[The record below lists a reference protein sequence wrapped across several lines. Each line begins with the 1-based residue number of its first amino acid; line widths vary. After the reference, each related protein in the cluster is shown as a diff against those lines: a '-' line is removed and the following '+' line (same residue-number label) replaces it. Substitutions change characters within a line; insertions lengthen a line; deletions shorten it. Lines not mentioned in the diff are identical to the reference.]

1 MRKDMALIAVVAA
14 ACLGAAGCE
23 NTAAGLK
30 KDAQENTAE
39 VKQET
44 AEAKAE
50 TADERAEAKQ
60 EGKEAANDVGAAA
73 REAGSEIKEAASK
86 AGNAVVGAAEKAA
99 PAVNAAKQTLDVKT
113 ALLADAA
120 IDASK
125 IDVDTDEATKTVTL
139 KGTVPNAN
147 QKAAVERIARA
158 KAGGYSI
165 NNQLTVTAAR

>member
-1 MRKDMALIAVVAA
+1 MRKDITLLAVVVAA
-14 ACLGAAGCE
+14 CFATSACD

-30 KDAQENTAE
+30 KDTQENTAAAKE
-39 VKQET
+39 EA
-44 AEAKAE
+44 AEAKAD
-50 TADERAEAKQ
+50 TADERAEVKQ
-60 EGKEAANDVGAAA
+60 EGREAGQDVGAAA
-73 REAGSEIKEAASK
+73 REAGSEIKDAASK

-147 QKAAVERIARA
+147 QKASVERIARA
-158 KAGGYSI
+158 KAAGYSI
-165 NNQLTVTAAR
+165 NNQLTVAGR

>member
-1 MRKDMALIAVVAA
+1 MRRDITLLAAVAA
-14 ACLGAAGCE
+14 ACFVTAGCE

-30 KDAQENTAE
+30 KDTQENAAAAKAETAE
-39 VKQET
+39 ARAESKEAG

-50 TADERAEAKQ
+50 
-60 EGKEAANDVGAAA
+60 G
-73 REAGSEIKEAASK
+73 REAGADIKEAGKDIKEAAGD

-99 PAVNAAKQTLDVKT
+99 PALDAAKQTLDVKT

-125 IDVDTDEATKTVTL
+125 IDVDTDAVTKTVTL
-139 KGTVPNAN
+139 KGSVPNAG
-147 QKAAVERIARA
+147 QKTSAERIARA

-165 NNQLTVTAAR
+165 NNQLVVTGR

>member
-1 MRKDMALIAVVAA
+1 MRKDIALVAIVGSV
-14 ACLGAAGCE
+14 CLAAAGCE
-23 NTAAGLK
+23 NTAQGLK
-30 KDAQENTAE
+30 KDAQENTAAA
-39 VKQET
+39 QQGA
-44 AEAKAE
+44 AEAKTE

-60 EGKEAANDVGAAA
+60 EGREAAQDVGAAA
-73 REAGSEIKEAASK
+73 REAGSEIKDAASK

-158 KAGGYSI
+158 KAEGYSI
-165 NNQLTVTAAR
+165 NNQLTVAGR

>member
-1 MRKDMALIAVVAA
+1 MRKDITMIALVAA
-14 ACLGAAGCE
+14 ACFAASACE

-30 KDAQENTAE
+30 KDTQENTAAAKE
-39 VKQET
+39 ET

-50 TADERAEAKQ
+50 TSDERAEAKQ
-60 EGKEAANDVGAAA
+60 EGREAAQDIGAAA
-73 REAGSEIKEAASK
+73 REAGSEIKEAAGQ

-113 ALLADAA
+113 ALMADAA

-139 KGTVPNAN
+139 KGTVANAN
-147 QKAAVERIARA
+147 QTASAERIARA

-165 NNQLTVTAAR
+165 HNQLVVAGR

>member
-1 MRKDMALIAVVAA
+1 MRRDFTLIAVVAA

-23 NTAAGLK
+23 NTAEGIK
-30 KDAQENTAE
+30 KDAQENTAAAKE
-39 VKQET
+39 GTAEARAESKEAG

-50 TADERAEAKQ
+50 
-60 EGKEAANDVGAAA
+60 GKEAGADLKGAAQ
-73 REAGSEIKEAASK
+73 EAGAEIKEAAGK

-120 IDASK
+120 IDASR
-125 IDVDTDEATKTVTL
+125 IDVDTDEGTKTVTL
-139 KGTVPNAN
+139 KGSVPNAG
-147 QKAAVERIARA
+147 QKASAERIARA

-165 NNQLTVTAAR
+165 NNQLVVTGR

>member
-1 MRKDMALIAVVAA
+1 MRKDITLLAVVAA
-14 ACLGAAGCE
+14 ACFAAAACE
-23 NTAAGLK
+23 NTAEGIK
-30 KDAQENTAE
+30 KDAQENTAAAKDE
-39 VKQET
+39 A
-44 AEAKAE
+44 AEAKAD

-60 EGKEAANDVGAAA
+60 EGREAANDVGAAA
-73 REAGSEIKEAASK
+73 REAGSEIKEAAGK

-113 ALLADAA
+113 ALMADAA

-139 KGTVPNAN
+139 KGTVANAN
-147 QKAAVERIARA
+147 QKSAAERIARA

-165 NNQLTVTAAR
+165 HNQLTVAGR